1 MSDFF
6 KNKNK
11 PSEDDTVIYDDATN
25 FSEESSGLSS
35 VVVDDKLTAND
46 IMRRVFLHIPF
57 VLLVALALALIGGGL
72 LLIVYAIT
80 LITATSSG
88 MMFNVLFG
96 AGTLAIGFGLLS
108 IEGFIKYRAYYNEKE
123 KFISRPAKTEIKKS
137 LFSFSNICLY
147 VLIIGSIFV
156 IVSAFLGSINPDK
169 WVSERSGY
177 MLENGYYEETKVY
190 EVKFDTTDNYQINEI
205 VIDLDQKNVAV
216 FYVDD
221 VFVTVKGYQK
231 FAGAIE
237 TSLNKSDGVI
247 TITDGDSP
255 AEDNTLNKMLFFL
268 FDDNE
273 AEAQIRLYIPL
284 SLKDSIEIKGDYVV
298 AK

>member
-1 MSDFF
+1 MEEFF
-6 KNKNK
+6 KKKNK
-11 PSEDDTVIYDDATN
+11 QGEDDIVITDDAMN
-25 FSEESSGLSS
+25 FSEESSGQTS

-46 IMRRVFLHIPF
+46 ILRRVFLHIPF
-57 VLLVALALALIGGGL
+57 VLLVALALVLIGGGL

-96 AGTLAIGFGLLS
+96 AGALAIGFGLLS

-137 LFSFSNICLY
+137 PFSFSNICLY
-147 VLIIGSIFV
+147 VLIIGSLFV

-177 MLENGYYEETKVY
+177 MLENGYYEETKTY
-190 EVKFDTTDNYQINEI
+190 EVKFDTTDTYQINKI

-221 VFVTVKGYQK
+221 VFITVKGYQK

-237 TSLNKSDGVI
+237 TSLNKSDGII

-255 AEDNTLNKMLFFL
+255 AEDNALNKMLFFL

-273 AEAQIRLYIPL
+273 AEAQIRLYIPS
-284 SLKDSIEIKGDYVV
+284 SLKDNIEIKGDYVI

>member
-1 MSDFF
+1 MEEFF
-6 KNKNK
+6 KKKNK
-11 PSEDDTVIYDDATN
+11 QSEDDIVIKDDAMN
-25 FSEESSGLSS
+25 FSEESSVQTS

-46 IMRRVFLHIPF
+46 ILRRVFLHIPF
-57 VLLVALALALIGGGL
+57 VLLVALALVLIGGGL

-96 AGTLAIGFGLLS
+96 AGALAIGFGLLS

-137 LFSFSNICLY
+137 PFSFSNICLY
-147 VLIIGSIFV
+147 VLIIGSLFV

-177 MLENGYYEETKVY
+177 MLENGYYEETKTY
-190 EVKFDTTDNYQINEI
+190 EVKFDTTDTYQINKI

-221 VFVTVKGYQK
+221 VFITVKGYQK

-255 AEDNTLNKMLFFL
+255 AEDNALNKMLFFL

-273 AEAQIRLYIPL
+273 AEAQIRLYIPS
-284 SLKDSIEIKGDYVV
+284 SLKDSIEIKGDYVI